1 MKSKLKNPS
10 GVQLKENTVVAI
22 NTKTRTENI
31 WDSHLI
37 FAKSSQHQHE
47 LNEQLAIQL
56 GIISYRARNIIL
68 G

>member
-1 MKSKLKNPS
+1 MKSKLRNPS
-10 GVQLKENTVVAI
+10 GVQLKENTVVAMH
-22 NTKTRTENI
+22 TKTRTENI
-31 WDSHLI
+31 WDSPLI

-56 GIISYRARNIIL
+56 GTTSYRARNIIL